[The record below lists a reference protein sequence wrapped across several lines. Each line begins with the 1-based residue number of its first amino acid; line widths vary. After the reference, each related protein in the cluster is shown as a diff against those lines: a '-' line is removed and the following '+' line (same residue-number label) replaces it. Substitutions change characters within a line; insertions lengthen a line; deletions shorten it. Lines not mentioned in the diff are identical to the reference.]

1 MDWPLIG
8 AFAGVTALAGAVGTG
23 GYLMLNSVPTTAK
36 APPPPILLV
45 ERSRVSVDAGRVYLA
60 TASAVPNYTVPT
72 LRLAPAPRYLVIL
85 PPDDELPPIDEQA
98 PAHARRPA
106 DDRTSTLPH
115 PAKHKASPSLK
126 PVEHVPHSVDR
137 RYAHVLTSQKISE
150 LRSMLHLL
158 SDQRLLWPPVAA
170 ALREIGRA
178 QIAQIKRGEHPEVDS
193 KLMMRLYWAAQ
204 PLLASLHPQQK
215 EKVRA
220 LARSLG
226 YANVASML

>member
-23 GYLMLNSVPTTAK
+23 SYLMLNSAPTTAK
-36 APPPPILLV
+36 APPPPVLLV
-45 ERSRVSVDAGRVYLA
+45 ERRRAGVDAGRVYLA
-60 TASAVPNYTVPT
+60 TAPAVPNYMVPM
-72 LRLAPAPRYLVIL
+72 LRLAPAPRHLVIL
-85 PPDDELPPIDEQA
+85 PPDDELPPIDEQS
-98 PAHARRPA
+98 PAHTRLPA
-106 DDRTSTLPH
+106 DDSTSALPH
-115 PAKHKASPSLK
+115 PAKHKAFASLK

-150 LRSMLHLL
+150 LRGLLHLL

-178 QIAQIKRGEHPEVDS
+178 QIAQVKRGEHPDVDS
-193 KLMMRLYWAAQ
+193 GLMMRLYWAAQ
-204 PLLASLHPQQK
+204 PLLASLHPEQK